1 MVIELNKNGDRI
13 DRNNQHCKFSSK
25 TRTKCGFSSG
35 FSSAFARPINVR
47 TRAGE
52 ISMDKLL
59 RELIEF
65 WKRKEATFS
74 RIGRDVDVL

>member
-1 MVIELNKNGDRI
+1 MIELFDHARVMSNDLK
-13 DRNNQHCKFSSK
+13 HCKFRSK
-25 TRTKCGFSSG
+25 IRTQCGFSSA
-35 FSSAFARPINVR
+35 FSSGFARPINVK
-47 TRAGE
+47 TPAGE

-74 RIGRDVDVL
+74 RIGRGDDVL